1 MNKNFFDVYLNK
13 LEELYSYP
21 KVQIER
27 AISPLLSIFITDI
40 INHFLKTNIKF
51 YLPEFPLK
59 KENNQSTNIDWLLVD
74 EENKKLYFI
83 EFKTTSDSF
92 IAKQLKIYDK
102 IISRINEGSALFLYE
117 DLKQIQRKS
126 KKKEKYSSVLN
137 KFNNENNQF
146 GNIRDAEIIYFAPLK
161 LKAKLQVD
169 TSIKIIAFSDLPEN
183 LSTDY
188 PLEWKKIR
196 EFLITIEKLDSG

>member
-1 MNKNFFDVYLNK
+1 MQTDFFNVYLNK

-21 KVQIER
+21 KIQVER

-51 YLPEFPLK
+51 YLPEFPFK
-59 KENNQSTNIDWLLVD
+59 KENNQSTNIDWLLID
-74 EENKKLYFI
+74 EENEKLYFI

-92 IAKQLKIYDK
+92 NIEQLKLYYE

-126 KKKEKYSSVLN
+126 KKKQKYSSILN
-137 KFNNENNQF
+137 KFDNENNQF
-146 GNIRDAEIIYFAPLK
+146 SNISNAELIYFAPSK
-161 LKAKLQVD
+161 IKTKFPANSN
-169 TSIKIIAFSDLPEN
+169 TKIITFSDLPEN
-183 LSTDY
+183 LSTGY
-188 PLEWKKIR
+188 PFEWKKIR
-196 EFLITIEKLDSG
+196 EFLITIEKLDSN